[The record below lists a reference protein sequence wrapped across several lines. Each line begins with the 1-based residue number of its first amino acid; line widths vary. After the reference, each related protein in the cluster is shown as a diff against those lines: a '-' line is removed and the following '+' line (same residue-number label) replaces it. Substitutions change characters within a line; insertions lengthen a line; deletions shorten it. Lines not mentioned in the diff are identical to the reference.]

1 MRFFNCSNYLRLMN
15 LGYLVKTALSVF
27 FLVAVCTELCAQ
39 VVETGTQT
47 NGSEA
52 NNIIT
57 AVPFLLIIPDA
68 RSGSMGDA
76 GVAVQPDANAMGI
89 NPSKLAFLDKKYG
102 FSVSYSPWLKSLV
115 PDISLTYLSGFYK
128 PDEKTT
134 IGGSLRYFN
143 LGEIQLTDV
152 NQQDLGV
159 YSPNELA
166 FDLTYARQMSESFS
180 LGTSLRYIYS
190 NLTSGQFSSGQQTN
204 AGTALAVDV
213 SGYLKKPTIFLG
225 TDAIVSA
232 GINISNI
239 GTKVSYSD
247 DGPAYFLPTNLKIGG
262 ASTFLFDD
270 YNQFTFALDLNKLL
284 VPTQPVYDANG
295 KIIAGKDPDRSVP
308 AGIFG
313 SFNDAPGGFSE
324 EIKEINIAAGMEYW
338 YNQQFAFRA
347 GYFYESPKKGNRRY
361 FTLGAGLKYNVF
373 NIDIAY
379 LLANTQKSPLA
390 NTLRFTMLF
399 NFGITQN

>member
-1 MRFFNCSNYLRLMN
+1 MN
-15 LGYLVKTALSVF
+15 LRYFVRTALSLLS
-27 FLVAVCTELCAQ
+27 LVLVCVESHAQ
-39 VVETGTQT
+39 VVQPGTQT
-47 NGSEA
+47 NGSES

-57 AVPFLLIIPDA
+57 AVPFLLITPDA
-68 RSGSMGDA
+68 RAGSMGDA

-102 FSVSYSPWLKSLV
+102 FAVSYSPWLKSLV
-115 PDISLTYLSGFYK
+115 PDVNLTYLSGFYK
-128 PDEKTT
+128 PDERTT

-143 LGEIQLTDV
+143 LGEIQLTDI

-166 FDLTYARQMSESFS
+166 IDATYARRMGESFS

-190 NLTSGQFSSGQQTN
+190 NLMSGQFSSGQQTH
-204 AGTALAVDV
+204 AGSAIAVDV
-213 SGYLKKPTIFLG
+213 SAYFKKPTVFLG
-225 TDAIVSA
+225 SDAILA
-232 GINISNI
+232 TGINISNI
-239 GTKVSYSD
+239 GTKMGYSD
-247 DGPAYFLPTNLKIGG
+247 GGVKYFLPTNLKLGG
-262 ASTFLFDD
+262 ASTFLIDD
-270 YNQFTFALDLNKLL
+270 YNQFTFALDFNKLL
-284 VPTQPVYDANG
+284 VPTQPVYDENR

-324 EIKEINIAAGMEYW
+324 EIKEVNLAAGMEYW

-361 FTLGAGLKYNVF
+361 FTLGAGLKYNIF

-379 LLANTQKSPLA
+379 LLANAEKSPLA

-399 NFGITQN
+399 NFGEGKRQ